1 MRAFYRPS
9 FFYSY
14 YSDVEHS
21 NERSVMFKINI
32 SFWPI
37 SFAIAVLF
45 SVLLAISGLKV
56 YVERTQQMKEDAQQQ
71 TLEVTYSDEHSSDE
85 P

>member
-1 MRAFYRPS
+1 
-9 FFYSY
+9 
-14 YSDVEHS
+14 
-21 NERSVMFKINI
+21 MFKINI

>member
-1 MRAFYRPS
+1 
-9 FFYSY
+9 
-14 YSDVEHS
+14 
-21 NERSVMFKINI
+21 MFKINI

-37 SFAIAVLF
+37 SFAIVVLL

-56 YVERTQQMKEDAQQQ
+56 YVERMQQMKENAQQQ
-71 TLEVTYSDEHSSDE
+71 TLEVTYSDEYSSDE